1 MTFSLFSLAIKHHF
15 FLLNDI
21 QIFIKSHI
29 WLIWLLH
36 DWIESGAGRGRQ
48 DESPKF
54 WRTDRVLL
62 TFFWLIHTVHLY
74 VTRVGRSAS
83 ALEPNL
89 AWAELQS
96 STAVTQ
102 NRPCCQLL
110 HNTLFCF
117 RLISRFIYT
126 FERDTLNT
134 SPSLVLPFHRSV
146 TKRRRFA
153 GPSLWFN
160 NKCLGS
166 LRWLEEKIQTSSS
179 WLVTLRVQCMCMEAF
194 LHQVKSL

>member
-1 MTFSLFSLAIKHHF
+1 MTYK
-15 FLLNDI
+15 
-21 QIFIKSHI
+21 FIKSHI

-110 HNTLFCF
+110 HNTRSSVLGWFQDSFTPLKGIPWTLLLLLSFLFTDLSQ
-117 RLISRFIYT
+117 RGDGLQ
-126 FERDTLNT
+126 D
-134 SPSLVLPFHRSV
+134 HRSDLTTNV
-146 TKRRRFA
+146 WGVWGDWKKRYKQA
-153 GPSLWFN
+153 VPDSL
-160 NKCLGS
+160 
-166 LRWLEEKIQTSSS
+166 
-179 WLVTLRVQCMCMEAF
+179 
-194 LHQVKSL
+194 H